1 MFFQTTSTMQIA
13 FHILFILSSL
23 HDVHSTNTNHSTSCS
38 FRFGSMALLSGS
50 RPRKTVAAGF
60 NMAIEDYANGY
71 LNENKYFNI
80 TNLNNCSVSTSANM
94 LDMKSDIKVG
104 IVQAFTFGQS
114 YERNDINKS
123 DINVPFVIGPP
134 TSGYSLTLNPLF
146 VAFNLLQFSS
156 TATSTFL
163 SDYPQFFRSV
173 PSDDL
178 QANALI
184 QLCAYFGWK
193 NIGIMYMNTN
203 YGSSLQQA
211 LTAYANHNALQTTT
225 FSYIDGDNITIADAV
240 ESMKRSRIYI
250 HILVAYGSDLDF
262 ITSQII
268 AHDMIGYPYYFLGT
282 DSWLG
287 NVGEDTNNLEVYG
300 FLSLILLMLSN
311 FCVAIM
317 LMPRL
322 VDIWQGH
329 EDQVVKENEELKE
342 KVHKYLSKMRRYK
355 GKGTDEFSSRHG
367 TIDTADTPIVPP
379 TPISVV
385 ATAPQPVK

>member
-146 VAFNLLQFSS
+146 AAFNLLQFSS

-300 FLSLILLMLSN
+300 GVIGTCPWSPSLDDPFATKYPFPINESIQM
-311 FCVAIM
+311 FVA
-317 LMPRL
+317 
-322 VDIWQGH
+322 W
-329 EDQVVKENEELKE
+329 NERWKTYYSDN
-342 KVHKYLSKMRRYK
+342 KTR
-355 GKGTDEFSSRHG
+355 DEVLYGYAEPGLFTG
-367 TIDTADTPIVPP
+367 YGYDNVL
-379 TPISVV
+379 
-385 ATAPQPVK
+385 